1 MSVTIHESGM
11 DFGPFPSENIF
22 ELEKVLKELDFGDH
36 VSMVEFIVRKDS
48 PARNSIVFVEAKS
61 SIPRQHD
68 GFMNEIRVKMHH
80 AITTWFAAVAGRH
93 PKVLTSIPTKLN
105 RVEHLKLPLECFLV
119 IPGVPD
125 TMLPQFS
132 EKFRQTLVSERKL
145 WSIPDVNIQV
155 LNEQKAQKVG
165 LIAPTSPLAR

>member
-1 MSVTIHESGM
+1 MSLTIRESGV
-11 DFGPFPSENIF
+11 DFGPFAPDNIF
-22 ELEKVLKELDFGDH
+22 ELEKVLKELNFGDH

-68 GFMNEIRVKMHH
+68 SFMSEIRTKMQH
-80 AITTWFAAVAGRH
+80 AISTWFAAVAGRH
-93 PKVLTSIPTKLN
+93 PKVLAKIPAKLN
-105 RVEHLKLPLECFLV
+105 QTEHLKLPLECFLV

-125 TMLPQFS
+125 SMLPQFS

-155 LNEQKAQKVG
+155 LNEKKAQKVG
-165 LIAPTSPLAR
+165 LISATPPLAQ